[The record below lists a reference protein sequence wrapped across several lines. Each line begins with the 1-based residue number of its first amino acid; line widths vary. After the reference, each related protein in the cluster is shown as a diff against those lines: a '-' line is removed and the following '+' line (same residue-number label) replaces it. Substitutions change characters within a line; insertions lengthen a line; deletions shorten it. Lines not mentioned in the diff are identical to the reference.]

1 MATIE
6 DVARAAGVSASTVSY
21 VLSGKRSISAP
32 TRRRVEKAIQQL
44 GYRPHAGARALASA
58 RTNVIAL
65 MAPLRAGVDVNV
77 IMQFVSGVVLRAREH
92 DHDVLLLT
100 QDDVSGA
107 ERVGSGS
114 MVDGIVVMDVEAQD
128 ERLPSLARLRQP
140 AVLIGLPADP
150 GTLSCVDLD
159 FEAAG
164 RLALEHL
171 AHLGHRRVAFLGP
184 PPEVLARHTS
194 YADRV
199 LRGFGGAA
207 RDEGVDARTVETPT
221 TRDGVV
227 AAVDAL
233 LDADPDLTGLL
244 VHNEAALPH
253 VLARVAER
261 GLRVPDDVSVVT
273 ISPAEVAAA
282 QVVPVTGIDIP
293 AERIGHVAVDMV
305 MARIEDDEPAETRL
319 LTPVLVERGSTRAP
333 A

>member
-6 DVARAAGVSASTVSY
+6 DVARTAGVSASTVSY

-44 GYRPHAGARALASA
+44 GYRPHAGARALASS
-58 RTNVIAL
+58 RTNVLAL

-77 IMQFVSGVVLRAREH
+77 IMQFVSGVLLRAREH
-92 DHDVLLLT
+92 SHDVLLLT

-114 MVDGIVVMDVEAQD
+114 MVDGIVVMDVEAHD

-164 RLALEHL
+164 RLGLEHL
-171 AHLGHRRVAFLGP
+171 ARRGHRRVAFLGP
-184 PPEVLARHTS
+184 PPEVVARHTS

-199 LRGFGGAA
+199 LRGFTVAA
-207 RDEGVDARTVETPT
+207 RDEDVHARTVETPT

-227 AAVDAL
+227 ASVDAL
-233 LDADPDLTGLL
+233 LEQEPDLTALL

-253 VLARVAER
+253 VLARLAELGR
-261 GLRVPDDVSVVT
+261 RVPDDLSVVT
-273 ISPAEVAAA
+273 ISPADVAAA
-282 QVVPVTGIDIP
+282 QIVPVTGIDIP

-319 LTPVLVERGSTRAP
+319 LTPVLTERGSTRAAP
-333 A
+333 